1 MPKAPKKNPVTF
13 VTYSGDG
20 EVFVTTPAR
29 EKAFL
34 KTFFTDAG
42 RELDLYDRSEHV
54 DEGLLLTSSIKAS

>member
-13 VTYSGDG
+13 VIYSGDG

-42 RELDLYDRSEHV
+42 RELDLYDRSEDV
-54 DEGLLLTSSIKAS
+54 DEGVLLTSRIVVS